1 MVAAGGLG
9 MTKDQGRGGLTGY
22 LSKLIKQKQ
31 ADLLRGDV
39 EAAAA
44 KEVVRRLL
52 MSRSAYSRTS
62 SISLTD
68 VPTLRSER
76 VSEFLRTLDVLARS
90 GREAPL
96 SLGAIIIPK
105 KAVAEGLLVESTSIV
120 WSVIVDQ
127 LAADWEL
134 AYQLPP
140 YKWEEIVASA
150 FDKAG
155 FDEVVLTPRAG
166 DKGRDVIAIKHGI
179 GSVKI
184 IDSVNAYKRGHL
196 VTHDD
201 VRGLLGALACEP
213 DASKGIL
220 TTTSDFAPNIRKSAH
235 FAQFMPTRL
244 ELMNGEQLQ
253 KWLSA
258 LANAKK

>member
-1 MVAAGGLG
+1 VLIKG
-9 MTKDQGRGGLTGY
+9 QGRDGLTGY
-22 LSKLIKQKQ
+22 LSKLLKQKQ
-31 ADLLRGDV
+31 TDLLRGDV

-44 KEVVRRLL
+44 KEVIRRLL
-52 MSRSAYSRTS
+52 MSRSAASRTS
-62 SISLTD
+62 TVS
-68 VPTLRSER
+68 PTEVAILRSEL
-76 VSEFLRTLDVLARS
+76 VSDFLKTLEVLARS

-96 SLGAIIIPK
+96 SVGAIIIPRQI
-105 KAVAEGLLVESTSIV
+105 VAEGLLVELTSIV

-127 LAADWEL
+127 LTADWEL
-134 AYQLPP
+134 AYRLPP